1 MKNILK
7 RYYDIN
13 IISIHIILIS
23 LEIAILLFT
32 CAIIS
37 SFLSGNG
44 LDPFFALPFSN
55 ASAGAALKITFSGV
69 LYAFI
74 VDVLFAVKK
83 KEKE

>member
-23 LEIAILLFT
+23 VEIAFLLFV
-32 CAIIS
+32 CAIVS
-37 SFLSGNG
+37 SALSGNI
-44 LDPFFALPFSN
+44 LSPFFALPFSN

-69 LYAFI
+69 FYAFI
-74 VDVLFAVKK
+74 VDVLFAMKI